1 MDKPNSNLKTTVG
14 IYSKR
19 GGIQTITALIPAK
32 DEEKNIAKCIE
43 SLKWC
48 DRIIVLWMGTDRTGK
63 IAQKMGVEVVKKN
76 TSKHDNFKLLQE
88 NINWAIDNCSTNW
101 ILRIDAD
108 ETLTPELSKEIVSL
122 LHGPIGTYKQN
133 NKTVKQSDNQV
144 VA

>member
-63 IAQKMGVEVVKKN
+63 IAQKMGVEVVKKILQN
-76 TSKHDNFKLLQE
+76 TTTLNYYRK
-88 NINWAIDNCSTNW
+88 
-101 ILRIDAD
+101 ILTGQSI
-108 ETLTPELSKEIVSL
+108 IVPL
-122 LHGPIGTYKQN
+122 IGYY
-133 NKTVKQSDNQV
+133 V
-144 VA
+144 